1 MMLRPSPPPVR
12 LQRTEE
18 LRKVDDREYRKRALS
33 VAVCECC
40 CVNYR
45 TTDEIRRRA
54 VALLENIAVDDLDDG
69 HDEVQRY
76 RSLSHG
82 PKPIETKAEGLEKA
96 FAAVSETPKEWRD
109 PDQEK
114 SQTFCVVAS
123 CERNRDALK
132 LHLQSEGVRTV
143 TEQGAVYLS
152 TMHRGELIKSG
163 VGK

>member
-54 VALLENIAVDDLDDG
+54 VALLENIAVDDLDDA
-69 HDEVQRY
+69 R
-76 RSLSHG
+76 
-82 PKPIETKAEGLEKA
+82 
-96 FAAVSETPKEWRD
+96 
-109 PDQEK
+109 
-114 SQTFCVVAS
+114 
-123 CERNRDALK
+123 
-132 LHLQSEGVRTV
+132 
-143 TEQGAVYLS
+143 QGAALPFSLARPEAYRDEGGRS
-152 TMHRGELIKSG
+152 GEGIRGG
-163 VGK
+163 